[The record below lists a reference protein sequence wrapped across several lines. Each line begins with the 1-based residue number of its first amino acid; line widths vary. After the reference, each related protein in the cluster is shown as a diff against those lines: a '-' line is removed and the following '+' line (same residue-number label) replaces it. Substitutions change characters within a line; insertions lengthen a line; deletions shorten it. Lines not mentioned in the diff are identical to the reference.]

1 MKTIKLLPIVLVML
15 TLIVSACSKTV
26 MENQSATDEPPQST
40 VEVQPEPQAVEPAP
54 EPQVVDRSQED
65 RTAFMNTYAYFD
77 FDSALLSPDA
87 QELVLA
93 KSQWLRD
100 NPGVIAILV
109 EGHCDERGTD
119 AYNMALGVRRAEAVK
134 TFMVNLGLESNRIDT
149 QSYGEEKPAAI
160 GSNEE
165 VWAQNRRACFVIK

>member
-15 TLIVSACSKTV
+15 TLTVSACSKTV

-40 VEVQPEPQAVEPAP
+40 VEVQPEPQAVEP

-77 FDSALLSPDA
+77 FDSALLRPDA
-87 QELVLA
+87 QELLQT
-93 KSQWLRD
+93 KSQWLRE
-100 NPGVIAILV
+100 NPRVAAILV

-134 TFMVNLGLESNRIDT
+134 TFMVNLGLDANKIDT
-149 QSYGEEKPAAI
+149 QSYGEEKPAAT